1 MSEEA
6 KKFIELFRQL
16 DFKRTKE
23 FCYMVK
29 GAVFAESNLKQT
41 NKLN

>member
-16 DFKRTKE
+16 DFKQTKE

-29 GAVFAESNLKQT
+29 GAVFAKNNVKSKEA
-41 NKLN
+41 